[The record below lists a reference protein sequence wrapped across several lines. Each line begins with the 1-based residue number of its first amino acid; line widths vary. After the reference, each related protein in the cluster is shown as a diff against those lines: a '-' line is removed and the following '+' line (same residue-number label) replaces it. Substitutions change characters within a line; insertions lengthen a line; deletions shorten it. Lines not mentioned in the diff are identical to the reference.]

1 MSKIYISP
9 SNQYDNPYSYGNTN
23 EMSQCNLIAEAL
35 EKYLKINDFEV
46 KRAPKGQNMYTSI
59 NESNSFE
66 ADLHICI
73 HTNAGGGH
81 GCEVYTYTGATRE
94 LKYAEPI
101 YNEIAG
107 ITPYS
112 DRGLKV
118 AQFAELVQTTAIA
131 VYCECAFHDNY
142 DEAKWIV
149 ENVDNIGKAIAK
161 GVCKAVG
168 KTFSEGT
175 PEQPAPAPEP
185 SGETVYTVQ
194 SGDTLWGI
202 GQKYG
207 VDYQTIAS
215 YNGIENPSL
224 IYRGQVI
231 KVPLEK
237 TVYTVQSGDTLWGI
251 GQKYGVNYEKIANY
265 NSIENPYLIYSG
277 QQIIIP

>member
-9 SNQYDNPYSYGNTN
+9 SNQYDNLYSYGSTN
-23 EMSQCNLIAEAL
+23 EMAQCNCIAEAA
-35 EKYLKINDFEV
+35 EKYLLRNGFEV
-46 KRAPKGQNMYTSI
+46 KRAPAGQDMYKSI
-59 NESNSFE
+59 SESNAYE
-66 ADLHICI
+66 ADVHICM

-81 GCEVYTYTGATRE
+81 GCEVYTYSGATRE
-94 LKYAEPI
+94 LKYAAPI

-118 AQFAELVQTTAIA
+118 AKFAELVQTTAIA

-161 GVCKAVG
+161 GMCKAEG
-168 KTFSEGT
+168 KPFIDSETTT
-175 PEQPAPAPEP
+175 PSENYIE
-185 SGETVYTVQ
+185 YTVQ

-215 YNGIENPSL
+215 YNSIVNPSL
-224 IYRGQVI
+224 IYRGQAI
-231 KVPLEK
+231 KIPVEK

-251 GQKYGVNYEKIANY
+251 GQKYGVNYEKIADY
-265 NSIENPYLIYSG
+265 NGIENPYLIYPG

>member
-23 EMSQCNLIAEAL
+23 EMTQCNLIAESL
-35 EKYLKINDFEV
+35 EKYLKINGFEV

-81 GCEVYTYTGATRE
+81 GCEVYTYSGAARE

-118 AQFAELVQTTAIA
+118 ANFAELVQTTAIA

-149 ENVDNIGKAIAK
+149 ENVNNIGKAIAR
-161 GVCKAVG
+161 GMCTAEG
-168 KTFSEGT
+168 KTFVESETTT
-175 PEQPAPAPEP
+175 PSKNYIE
-185 SGETVYTVQ
+185 YTVQ

-202 GQKYG
+202 GQ
-207 VDYQTIAS
+207 
-215 YNGIENPSL
+215 
-224 IYRGQVI
+224 
-231 KVPLEK
+231 
-237 TVYTVQSGDTLWGI
+237 
-251 GQKYGVNYEKIANY
+251 
-265 NSIENPYLIYSG
+265 
-277 QQIIIP
+277 

>member
-23 EMSQCNLIAEAL
+23 EMTQCNLIAESL
-35 EKYLKINDFEV
+35 EKYLKINGFEV

-59 NESNSFE
+59 NGSNSFE

-81 GCEVYTYTGATRE
+81 GCEVYTYSGAARE

-118 AQFAELVQTTAIA
+118 ANFAELVQTTAIA

-149 ENVDNIGKAIAK
+149 ENVNNIGKAIAR
-161 GVCKAVG
+161 GMCTAEG
-168 KTFSEGT
+168 KTFVESETTT
-175 PEQPAPAPEP
+175 PSKNYIE
-185 SGETVYTVQ
+185 YTVQ

-237 TVYTVQSGDTLWGI
+237 TAYTVQSGDTLWGI
-251 GQKYGVNYEKIANY
+251 GQKYGVNYEKIADY
-265 NSIENPYLIYSG
+265 NGIENPYLIYPG

>member
-23 EMSQCNLIAEAL
+23 EMTQCNLIAEAL
-35 EKYLKINDFEV
+35 EKYLKINGFEV

-81 GCEVYTYTGATRE
+81 GCEVYTYSGAARE

-118 AQFAELVQTTAIA
+118 ANFAELVQTTAIA

-149 ENVDNIGKAIAK
+149 ENVNNIGKTIAR
-161 GVCKAVG
+161 GMCKAEG
-168 KTFSEGT
+168 KTFVESET
-175 PEQPAPAPEP
+175 TTSPINYIE
-185 SGETVYTVQ
+185 YTVQ

-237 TVYTVQSGDTLWGI
+237 TVYTVQSDDTLWGI
-251 GQKYGVNYEKIANY
+251 GQKYGVNYEKIAYY
-265 NSIENPYLIYSG
+265 NGIENPYLIYPG

>member
-1 MSKIYISP
+1 
-9 SNQYDNPYSYGNTN
+9 
-23 EMSQCNLIAEAL
+23 L
-35 EKYLKINDFEV
+35 
-46 KRAPKGQNMYTSI
+46 
-59 NESNSFE
+59 
-66 ADLHICI
+66 
-73 HTNAGGGH
+73 
-81 GCEVYTYTGATRE
+81 
-94 LKYAEPI
+94 
-101 YNEIAG
+101 
-107 ITPYS
+107 
-112 DRGLKV
+112 GLKV
-118 AQFAELVQTTAIA
+118 ANFAELVQTTAIA

-149 ENVDNIGKAIAK
+149 ENVHNIGKAIAR
-161 GVCKAVG
+161 GMCKAEG
-168 KTFSEGT
+168 KTFVESETTT
-175 PEQPAPAPEP
+175 PSKNYIE
-185 SGETVYTVQ
+185 YTVQ

-237 TVYTVQSGDTLWGI
+237 TAYTVQSGDTLWGI

-265 NSIENPYLIYSG
+265 NGIENPYLIYPG

>member
-23 EMSQCNLIAEAL
+23 EMTQCNLIAESL
-35 EKYLKINDFEV
+35 EKYLKINGFEV

-81 GCEVYTYTGATRE
+81 GCEVYTYSGAARE

-118 AQFAELVQTTAIA
+118 ANFAELVQTTAIA

-149 ENVDNIGKAIAK
+149 ENVNNIGKAIAR
-161 GVCKAVG
+161 GMCTAEG
-168 KTFSEGT
+168 KTFVESETTT
-175 PEQPAPAPEP
+175 PSKNYIE
-185 SGETVYTVQ
+185 YTVQ

-265 NSIENPYLIYSG
+265 NGIENPYLIYPG